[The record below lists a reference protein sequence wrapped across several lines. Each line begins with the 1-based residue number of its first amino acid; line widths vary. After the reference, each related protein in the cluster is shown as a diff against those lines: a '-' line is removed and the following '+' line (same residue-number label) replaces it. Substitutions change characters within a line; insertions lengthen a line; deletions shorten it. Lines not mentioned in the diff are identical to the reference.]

1 MKFSKLLLLLIMPGI
16 IWSCTDSDLSISPRN
31 IIDDEAV
38 FTTEAGIEAYMSTMY
53 AKLHVEDFRYSPVF
67 GFHQSWALENP
78 SLMTGEALGRDGG
91 MPTTEFTSEASPTF
105 FELSYELIR
114 EANVFLE
121 NFPEHSGN
129 FTADVADH
137 FMGEAYFIRAFS
149 YYALA
154 KRYGGVPL
162 VTEVL
167 QYPEQPIEELDIP
180 RAPAEEVY
188 DQIAEDFDQAIE
200 RLSQS
205 SALGRVNNYA
215 AAAFKSRAMLH
226 AGSIAKYNDINLANP
241 HGDGDLLKI
250 DRSRA
255 TDYFREAYEAAK
267 FVIDGGMYELYGLGE
282 TDPHQQYRNMVDLF
296 QPAQKENAEILF
308 IKDYEYDDS
317 VHGFDAY
324 NVPRQFMGPNGYSS
338 ATNPTLDF
346 VEMFDGLPKN
356 EDGRIEVL
364 DENGYY
370 KMFDNLYDF
379 YEGAEPRLRANV
391 IFPGDEFKGVEVE
404 IWRGIYTNPDVD
416 NISKLVPEDATD
428 LYGNVMDNPE
438 FLVESSSP
446 EQSPYQLEI
455 DGETV
460 SMNPAGRS
468 GVFHGGPHANGT
480 YTGFSI
486 RKQLNEE
493 LTVGQTQERSLD
505 NHWVELRY
513 AEVLLSFAEAAVE
526 LAEAGESADMGAAYN
541 AIVDIQ
547 TRAGADVLENQG
559 NLTKEV
565 VRKER
570 RKELAFENKIWW
582 DLQRWRVLHEEQS
595 NRFYRVLMPFFAE
608 HAEQWFFDAR
618 NTEYSGEEYNFDM
631 RWYYVQIPG
640 AQIERSPNLVQN
652 PGY

>member
-346 VEMFDGLPKN
+346 IEMFDGLPKN
-356 EDGRIEVL
+356 EDGTINVL
-364 DENGYY
+364 DEDGYH
-370 KMFDNLYDF
+370 KMFDHPYDF

-391 IFPGDEFKGVEVE
+391 IFPGDEFKGEEIE

-416 NISKLVPEDATD
+416 NISKIVPEDATD
-428 LYGNVMDNPE
+428 EYEELLGDD
-438 FLVESSSP
+438 LVSSTGD
-446 EQSPYQLEI
+446 QQTAYQLVN
-455 DGETV
+455 GEM
-460 SMNPAGRS
+460 MNPAGRS
-468 GVFHGGPHANGT
+468 GVFSVST
-480 YTGFSI
+480 LSMTGLLL
-486 RKQLNEE
+486 RKHLNEQ
-493 LTVGQTQERSLD
+493 LTVGETQERSLD

-582 DLQRWRVLHEEQS
+582 DLQRWRVLHDEQ
-595 NRFYRVLMPFFAE
+595 RETFFRMIVPFYAE
-608 HAEQWFFDAR
+608 HADQWFYDSRNNERFDI
-618 NTEYSGEEYNFDM
+618 YNFDM